1 MIILPPSPSMAPQQ
15 YRHTVLLKIKVQP
28 QVLVV
33 SFIYTRK
40 SLLVEQTKRVCLT
53 PLQLPVP
60 QNMWKALWSTK
71 G

>member
-1 MIILPPSPSMAPQQ
+1 MIILPPSPSMAQQQ
-15 YRHTVLLKIKVQP
+15 YRHTVLLEIKVQP

-40 SLLVEQTKRVCLT
+40 SFLVKQTKSVCLT
-53 PLQLPVP
+53 RLQLPMP
-60 QNMWKALWSTK
+60 QNMWKALLSTK